1 MLRPSTLLTLAEVD
15 AADASAAS
23 TRSSAT
29 CSASSSAEGEP
40 RGRRRREGE
49 LRAAIRRSIDQGNY
63 VVPDGLELDRLAIN
77 DAGRL
82 QVFFRRAGGVRPT
95 LTGRTVAADEFE
107 ERWGQVEQMAELSG
121 EED

>member
-15 AADASAAS
+15 AADRQRCLDEVVRDVLGKFVGRKVSPEVVAA
-23 TRSSAT
+23 A
-29 CSASSSAEGEP
+29 
-40 RGRRRREGE
+40 GE